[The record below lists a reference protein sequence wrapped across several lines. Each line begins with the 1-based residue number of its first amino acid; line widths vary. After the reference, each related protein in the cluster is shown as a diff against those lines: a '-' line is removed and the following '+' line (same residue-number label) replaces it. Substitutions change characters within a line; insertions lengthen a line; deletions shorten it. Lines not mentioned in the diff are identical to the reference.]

1 MHTTLPP
8 SGIENHDQRAANGRG
23 PEAARKRE
31 KKQKKDKALGV
42 EFVSVE
48 VAGGFKAGI
57 SRLKK
62 KHGFNNVQEMYQN
75 LLRNLLAADDEVAAW
90 LLRGVTTPFAISEKV
105 SREFE
110 YLSMAELIRDP
121 GDQNFAPDGSLLNL
135 IQEEE
140 K

>member
-1 MHTTLPP
+1 MTSEQPTAEALK
-8 SGIENHDQRAANGRG
+8 QR
-23 PEAARKRE
+23 RKRE

-57 SRLKK
+57 ARLKK

-75 LLRNLLAADDEVAAW
+75 LLRNVLAADDDAAGW
-90 LLRGVTTPFAISEKV
+90 MLRGVTTPFAISEKV

-121 GDQNFAPDGSLLNL
+121 GDQNIAPDGTLLNL
-135 IQEEE
+135 IPEDGD
-140 K
+140 